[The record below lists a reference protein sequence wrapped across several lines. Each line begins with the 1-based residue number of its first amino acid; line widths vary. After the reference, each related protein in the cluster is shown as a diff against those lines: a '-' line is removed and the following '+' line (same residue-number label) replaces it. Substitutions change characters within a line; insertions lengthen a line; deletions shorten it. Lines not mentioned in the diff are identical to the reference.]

1 MAGRIKGIE
10 QARAKKA
17 YDNVKELIDINI
29 DADGNWDEFIKK
41 YDIKKIKE
49 KDIKKGHDKLKKKYK
64 SGAKKL
70 PILIKTNGLGQSLAF
85 IYNRDDGWKII
96 YQQLTEWLREKQ
108 LINNNKDNKDKD
120 NKEDIDLLKKVT
132 QMESNEYRQ
141 LTIECISFLNWL
153 RRFVDG
159 LMDDVKEEN

>member
-1 MAGRIKGIE
+1 
-10 QARAKKA
+10 
-17 YDNVKELIDINI
+17 
-29 DADGNWDEFIKK
+29 
-41 YDIKKIKE
+41 
-49 KDIKKGHDKLKKKYK
+49 
-64 SGAKKL
+64 
-70 PILIKTNGLGQSLAF
+70 LIKTNGLGQSLAF